1 MIMPRKQSRTVRNTL
16 LSIALAAGT
25 FGAQSLADSHITLAE
40 TGDLHGTPVSH
51 ASPCSGLPPKQVH
64 AYPADVS
71 AALPVS
77 GEVIPPFPLR

>member
-25 FGAQSLADSHITLAE
+25 FGAQALADSHITLAE

-51 ASPCSGLPPKQVH
+51 TSP
-64 AYPADVS
+64 
-71 AALPVS
+71 
-77 GEVIPPFPLR
+77 